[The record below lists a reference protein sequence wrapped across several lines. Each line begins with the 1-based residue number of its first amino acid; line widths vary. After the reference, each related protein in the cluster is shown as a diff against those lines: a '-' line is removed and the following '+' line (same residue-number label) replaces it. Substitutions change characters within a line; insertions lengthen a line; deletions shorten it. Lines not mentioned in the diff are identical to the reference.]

1 MRRRFLTYIALALA
15 AYFVLPMPGMSKP
28 LNEKIGDARQ
38 RVERKKRTEGVLTT
52 DISRYGTRIR
62 SLQGEIRSV
71 SRRQSRLEVEV
82 NEKRRELNG
91 IRDRLERARSRL
103 VLLRARLIEGQKILA
118 ARLVAIYKDGDPDI
132 LSVVLDSTSFGDF
145 LDRTEF
151 LARIA
156 DQDNRVITRV
166 RAAKREVTE
175 LTQQLG
181 VLEGQAEAA
190 RNTIL
195 SKRNEVLAVK
205 NRIVGRRD
213 ELAQARDGRASIL
226 SRVRSQRHQAEEDL
240 ASLERIQARVTGQIR
255 NAQPGA
261 SAGPIRRGSGRF
273 IWPVNGAVVSPFGQR
288 WGRLHAGIDIASPTG
303 TPIRAAASG
312 RVILMGPTGGYG
324 NYTCVGHG
332 GGISTCYAHQS
343 RYGTS
348 GGASVSQGQVI
359 GYVGCTG
366 HCFGP
371 HLHFEVRI
379 NGSPVDPLGYL

>member
-1 MRRRFLTYIALALA
+1 
-15 AYFVLPMPGMSKP
+15 
-28 LNEKIGDARQ
+28 
-38 RVERKKRTEGVLTT
+38 
-52 DISRYGTRIR
+52 
-62 SLQGEIRSV
+62 
-71 SRRQSRLEVEV
+71 
-82 NEKRRELNG
+82 
-91 IRDRLERARSRL
+91 
-103 VLLRARLIEGQKILA
+103 
-118 ARLVAIYKDGDPDI
+118 VAIYKDGDPDI

-151 LARIA
+151 LARIS
-156 DQDNRVITRV
+156 DQDNRIIVRV
-166 RAAKREVTE
+166 RTAKREVTN

-190 RNTIL
+190 RDAIL

-205 NRIVGRRD
+205 NRIVDRRD
-213 ELAQARDGRASIL
+213 ELAQARDGRAGIL
-226 SRVRSQRHQAEEDL
+226 ARVRTSRHHAEEDL
-240 ASLERIQARVTGQIR
+240 AALEREQARIT
-255 NAQPGA
+255 AQVRSAQGGGGGSQ

-273 IWPVNGAVVSPFGQR
+273 IWPVNGPVVSPFGQR
-288 WGRLHAGIDIASPTG
+288 WGRLHAGIDIGVGTG

-312 RVILMGPTGGYG
+312 TVILMGPTGGYG

-348 GGASVSQGQVI
+348 RGAHVSQGQVI

-371 HLHFEVRI
+371 HLHFEVRV